1 MKYILL
7 GLLVSFHI
15 SSYGQSVYNF
25 QLETPEGKL
34 AQYSDIKGSKLS
46 VIDFWATW
54 CKPCVNSIPKLVE
67 LSNNYSSDEV
77 AFIAISIDGP
87 RNLSK
92 IRPYASS
99 VGITYPVLLDTNQEL
114 MKELNVTVIPTLI
127 IVNEQ
132 GEIIAFHEGFA
143 PGDEKLL
150 KEEID
155 EFLGE

>member
-1 MKYILL
+1 MKLIVL
-7 GLLVSFHI
+7 GLLVCFHI
-15 SSYGQSVYNF
+15 SIYGQSVYNF
-25 QLETPEGKL
+25 QLETPEGKITR
-34 AQYSDIKGSKLS
+34 YSDIKGSKLS

-54 CKPCVNSIPKLVE
+54 CKPCINSIPKLVE
-67 LSNNYSSDEV
+67 LSNKYSSDEV

-92 IRPYASS
+92 VRPYANS

-127 IVNEQ
+127 IVNEED
-132 GEIIAFHEGFA
+132 EIIVFHEGFA
-143 PGDEKLL
+143 PGDEKQL

-155 EFLGE
+155 GHLKK